1 MRQKLMRELY
11 IVESLVHI
19 IFLPF
24 SFGDFNLLKVNQN
37 EIIVKICQKAYLIIK
52 EIGRG
57 YYQNELYVSQWI
69 NLYFNHAMNTSQ
81 HNNIGAEDTIISLV
95 DNNKKL
101 LEIQITP
108 TIINKIVHL
117 CRDQDRE
124 RQLILLLKAICSCNG
139 DPIMNNQNDI
149 VKIMFNDEVTKTFL
163 CMPVK
168 MNSNQTA
175 DVLLYTDMDGIGH
188 QFHLNDYKKMKV
200 DTYAYFLSIVDLSAE
215 LCLGRNQLALRSMLD
230 MYNFDSVKIII

>member
-1 MRQKLMRELY
+1 
-11 IVESLVHI
+11 V
-19 IFLPF
+19 
-24 SFGDFNLLKVNQN
+24 
-37 EIIVKICQKAYLIIK
+37 
-52 EIGRG
+52 
-57 YYQNELYVSQWI
+57 
-69 NLYFNHAMNTSQ
+69 
-81 HNNIGAEDTIISLV
+81 NNIGAEDTIISLV

-108 TIINKIVHL
+108 TNISKIVML

-175 DVLLYTDMDGIGH
+175 DVLLHTDMDGIGH
-188 QFHLNDYKKMKV
+188 
-200 DTYAYFLSIVDLSAE
+200 
-215 LCLGRNQLALRSMLD
+215 
-230 MYNFDSVKIII
+230 